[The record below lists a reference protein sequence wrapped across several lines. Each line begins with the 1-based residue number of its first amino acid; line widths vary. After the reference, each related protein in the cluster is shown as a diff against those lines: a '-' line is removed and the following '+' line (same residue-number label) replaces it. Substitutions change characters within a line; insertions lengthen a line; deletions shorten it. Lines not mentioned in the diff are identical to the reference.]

1 MPVIVHYKNAFDD
14 YLTKQNIELQKKIA
28 KCPFGLDKSVKV
40 MGVLFHIS
48 LLLCDFPVSTLR
60 NLSILY
66 HNIAASVETLV
77 SPLVFNTL

>member
-1 MPVIVHYKNAFDD
+1 MSFCI
-14 YLTKQNIELQKKIA
+14 
-28 KCPFGLDKSVKV
+28 GLDKTAKV

-48 LLLCDFPVSTLR
+48 LWLLCDFPVSTLR

-77 SPLVFNTL
+77 SPLVFNTLQYSSLYNCSITRPTAGTDLSR